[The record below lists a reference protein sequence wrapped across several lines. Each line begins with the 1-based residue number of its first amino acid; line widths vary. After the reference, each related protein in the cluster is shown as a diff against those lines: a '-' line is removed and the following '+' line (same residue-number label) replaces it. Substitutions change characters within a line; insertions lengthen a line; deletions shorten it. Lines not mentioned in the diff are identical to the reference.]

1 MSEPRKS
8 GLRLPS
14 LRSLIDF
21 GLVLGGTAFA
31 TGTGFVLK
39 VFIGRNLGAD
49 ALGVFALCYAVL
61 TVASILADVGI
72 RYSMVNLGS
81 RILKDDPERVRSYV
95 AAGLL
100 VKLVAGTVVLLL
112 GWLLSHWIAEVLFR
126 KPDLAP
132 FLQITAVGV
141 FLWALWDGLEGALH
155 IQQRFSTASALRIL
169 MDAARLAS
177 FFGLFLYR
185 DGVLLTMDRF
195 MWLYFGAIGLSVVVG
210 LVLVALL
217 LKPTACNLEEQ
228 ARELIRFSRGVFFYR
243 SCTMVLLFLDSL
255 ALTRY
260 GTLEQVGQFE
270 AAKGLAYALLLVSES
285 LGMVLLP
292 KVNQIQTLAEIK
304 DLLRRFALYFGVLS
318 VAALAWLSVAG
329 RFLVLFG
336 PDFTRPEV
344 VWTFQ
349 IMVVAT
355 LFTIP
360 STILGMVLLSLGR
373 PGVLGRIALF
383 QVLLGV
389 LAYPVTTVQGGILGT
404 AVTGVV
410 LQLVGALCMAAVL
423 RREIAGKTTHPAFDK
438 GEPM

>member
-1 MSEPRKS
+1 M
-8 GLRLPS
+8 RLPS
-14 LRSLIDF
+14 LRSMVDF

-49 ALGVFALCYAVL
+49 ALGVFAMCYAVL

-72 RYSMVNLGS
+72 RYSMVNLGA
-81 RILKDDPERVRSYV
+81 RILKDDPEKVRSYV

-100 VKLVAGTVVLLL
+100 VKLVAGLVVLGL
-112 GWLLSHWIAEVLFR
+112 GWLLSEWIAAVLFR

-132 FLQITAVGV
+132 FLKITSVGV

-155 IQQRFSTASALRIL
+155 IKQRFSTASALRIL

-177 FFGLFLYR
+177 FFGLFFYR

-195 MWLYFGAIGLSVVVG
+195 MWLYFGAIGLSVAVG
-210 LVLVALL
+210 LVLVGLT
-217 LKPTACNLEEQ
+217 LKPTVRNLEEQ

-260 GTLEQVGQFE
+260 GSLDQVGQFE

-292 KVNQIQTLAEIK
+292 KVNQIKSLAEIK
-304 DLLRRFALYFGVLS
+304 DLLRRFAVYFGVLT

-336 PDFTRPEV
+336 PDFTQPQV
-344 VWTFQ
+344 VRTFQ

-383 QVLLGV
+383 QVVLGV
-389 LAYPVTTVQGGILGT
+389 LIYPVTTVQGGIIGT
-404 AVTGVV
+404 ALTGLG
-410 LQLVGALCMAAVL
+410 LQLLGALFMAGVL
-423 RREIAGKTTHPAFDK
+423 RAEIAGKTSHPALGGDGF
-438 GEPM
+438 M